1 MSLDTAEIMEI
12 SFNILYIVSIYVL
25 VILMFLRR
33 KNVEQSNRKQAN
45 RILIA
50 FFLLALGDTGHVGFR
65 VIAYALGGLEAN
77 ALLVGLGALSTSITV
92 GIFYMISLDLWRV
105 QFKKPVNVVYIILF
119 ISGLVRL
126 GLFFFPQ
133 NAWGST
139 VPPADWGLYRNIPL
153 LVLGIGVA
161 ILLLI
166 DSIKT
171 KNKTYRN
178 IALWIFVSY
187 AFYIPVI
194 LFVRLVPMIGML
206 MIPKTVAYVVIAIIG
221 FKSYFPKNPRSNT

>member
-92 GIFYMISLDLWRV
+92 GIFYMIILDLWRV